1 MDDIKQWRK
10 TQHAALLAKRLGI
23 AKANRNRSRSEQ
35 DSSSPEWQPSIRT
48 REDAAEQKSPAWD
61 DELADRPD
69 RPQYSSPPCFAH
81 ELDPLYK
88 DT

>member
-10 TQHAALLAKRLGI
+10 AQHAALPTKHPGS
-23 AKANRNRSRSEQ
+23 AKANRNRPRSEQ
-35 DSSSPEWQPSIRT
+35 DSSGPEWQPSICA
-48 REDAAEQKSPAWD
+48 RENAAEQKPPAPD